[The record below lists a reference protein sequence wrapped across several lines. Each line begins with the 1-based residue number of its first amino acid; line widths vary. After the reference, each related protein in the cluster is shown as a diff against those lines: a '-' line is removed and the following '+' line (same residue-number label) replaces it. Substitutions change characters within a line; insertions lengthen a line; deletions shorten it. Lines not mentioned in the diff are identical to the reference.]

1 MNSSAGKQAVQCYI
15 GDTPRPTCNSTELN
29 EEQGEEESEESTFC
43 FCHTGAGQFENLTY
57 RFHWETS
64 DDGSIKDVY
73 DGELY
78 KMFSGRHGFLASAT
92 NISLLGNTDG
102 ALIHSSS
109 YGVWPVFLVINE
121 LSPLQL
127 NNWAIINNTSVWGLT
142 NYFRRIIKT
151 LIPRFSRKNRIFA
164 ELWFG
169 KGKPHLPTFLQPFG
183 LSLRMLYN
191 PGKISSFQIYV
202 HGATL

>member
-1 MNSSAGKQAVQCYI
+1 MVHSFA
-15 GDTPRPTCNSTELN
+15 PRVMEY
-29 EEQGEEESEESTFC
+29 
-43 FCHTGAGQFENLTY
+43 GQFFLWSMS
-57 RFHWETS
+57 FHLFK
-64 DDGSIKDVY
+64 GK
-73 DGELY
+73 
-78 KMFSGRHGFLASAT
+78 
-92 NISLLGNTDG
+92 
-102 ALIHSSS
+102 
-109 YGVWPVFLVINE
+109 
-121 LSPLQL
+121 L

-169 KGKPHLPTFLQPFG
+169 KGKPHFPTFLQPFG

-202 HGATL
+202 HGATFVEHNRKRNFKLQEIANVILVFDSWVTLSKLGKLHLCGFFFC